1 MINTLLYDLFNDQSF
16 KNRNYIED
24 KGDSFE
30 LKVELAGF
38 SKKDLDIEATE
49 DKLTIE
55 TKPED
60 GKKAFSV
67 QLFKK
72 VETEAITCKMDNGL
86 LTMNLPKKGR
96 LKPTKIKVN

>member
-1 MINTLLYDLFNDQSF
+1 MINTLLYDLFNDHGF
-16 KNRNYIED
+16 KNQNYVED

-38 SKKDLDIEATE
+38 SKKDVDIEATE
-49 DKLTIE
+49 DKLTIK

-60 GKKAFSV
+60 RNKNLSV

-72 VETEAITCKMDNGL
+72 VDTESITCKMDNGL
-86 LTMNLPKKGR
+86 LTIDLPKKGR
-96 LKPTKIKVN
+96 SKPSKIKIN

>member
-1 MINTLLYDLFNDQSF
+1 MVC
-16 KNRNYIED
+16 NYPKVYLSVFFGNLKHEIIE
-24 KGDSFE
+24 
-30 LKVELAGF
+30 V
-38 SKKDLDIEATE
+38 TE

-55 TKPED
+55 TKPKD